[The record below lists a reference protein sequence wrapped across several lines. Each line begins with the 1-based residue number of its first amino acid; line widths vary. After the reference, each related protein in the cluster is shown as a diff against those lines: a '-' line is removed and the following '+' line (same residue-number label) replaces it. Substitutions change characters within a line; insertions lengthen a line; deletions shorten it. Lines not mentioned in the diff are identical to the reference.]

1 MATTTNYGWTTPDD
15 TALVKDGAAAIR
27 TLGSSVDS
35 TLKTQI
41 DNTVASSIQKTL
53 TTTTGDVIY
62 ASAANTPA
70 RLGIGSTGNVL
81 TVAGGVPTW
90 AAPPAAGNLAQLAT
104 GTVSGTSLNL
114 TGLSSYNYIMVQF
127 INLTAGSG
135 PSATFTLNSNTG
147 TLYSY
152 SRGTATDS
160 AQTLG
165 ANVECL
171 GGASGGYSA
180 TIELNNA
187 KTTGFTDFRVLSRL
201 SASRNFATIAGIF
214 QSSAA
219 ISNLTLTFSP
229 TITGG
234 TYTIYGA

>member
-1 MATTTNYGWTTPDD
+1 MPVPTDLVTDLPADFEVFGQAVDTQMKTNADAATAN
-15 TALVKDGAAAIR
+15 A
-27 TLGSSVDS
+27 
-35 TLKTQI
+35 
-41 DNTVASSIQKTL
+41 IQKSLL
-53 TTTTGDVIY
+53 TTAGDTIY
-62 ASAANTPA
+62 ATGASTPA
-70 RLGIGSTGNVL
+70 RLAIGATGNVL

-114 TGLSSYNYIMVQF
+114 TGLSSYGYIMVQF
-127 INLTAGSG
+127 VNLTAGSG

-147 TLYSY
+147 TLYSWT
-152 SRGTATDS
+152 RGTATDS
-160 AQTLG
+160 AYTLG
-165 ANVECL
+165 ANVELL
-171 GGASGGYSA
+171 GGSSGSYSS

-187 KTTGFTDFRVLSRL
+187 KTTGFTNFSVLTRL
-201 SASRNFATIAGIF
+201 TASRNFSAIAGIF

-219 ISNLTLTFSP
+219 ISNITLTFSP